1 MPIKSLEE
9 RVQRLEDIHQI
20 QNLMGRLEFLHT
32 AGMEKEA
39 MQLFALKT
47 PGVSAEVANWG
58 VYEGAEGI
66 RRMSMG
72 IHLAGGEKARVGT
85 MHLHTLTTPVIEVAG
100 DGKTAKAVWISP
112 GLETDKQNGK
122 FQAMWAWVKYG
133 IDFIKEE
140 GKWKIWH
147 SHAYSIFMTPYE
159 KSWVEAPPHT
169 STPMAV
175 PDEIKPD
182 RPSTYL
188 WEYSTDRIY
197 ENVPAPPEPYETWDG
212 KGVA

>member
-1 MPIKSLEE
+1 MKSLEE
-9 RVQRLEDIHQI
+9 RVQRMEDVHEI

-32 AGMEKEA
+32 AGLEKEA

-58 VYEGAEGI
+58 VYEGPEGI
-66 RRMSMG
+66 RKMSLG
-72 IHLAGGEKARVGT
+72 IHLDGEQKARPGT

-100 DGKTAKAVWISP
+100 DGKTAKAVWLSP
-112 GLETDKQNGK
+112 GLETDGKDSK

-133 IDFIKEE
+133 IDFVKEE

-147 SHAYSIFMTPYE
+147 SHAYAIFMTPYE

-169 STPMAV
+169 STPMVV

-188 WEYSTDRIY
+188 WEYSTDRVY

-212 KGVA
+212 KSVA